1 MDNSFHMKTTSQK
14 QKPLSVESIDPQI
27 KVITLGNCT
36 RTVWDCLMHFGD
48 GRTDTFRAAVEAA
61 KANNLEEGFMLS
73 IGQARFDGN
82 KEAFE
87 DVAVEYATAF
97 GNSPPDWIEAHTVVK
112 KVKAQNTI
120 IDVGN
125 ITEASAI
132 ETSIKMASPRAQIL
146 DLSNTQKSD
155 STGLELFNDALQSR
169 LDEKSKT
176 SMINGDRLVKHFLE
190 KVRLIP
196 SSQNPA
202 VWNFIFHYCRL
213 NNLKELFDQ
222 ASAAIASAGGDLP
235 KWQDL
240 SDHESMTKEVEYE
253 ALGILVGESLS
264 SINAEFAQMCL
275 KTPQGII
282 ANQEKKPLH
291 FDMVKTKTGSLLDTA
306 AVVGFTHVLQAER
319 IPVCV
324 FNVNE
329 IFIEMFKVMGIN
341 AVVQSMLP
349 PGATA

>member
-1 MDNSFHMKTTSQK
+1 MKTTIQK
-14 QKPLSVESIDPQI
+14 QKPLSVESLDPQI
-27 KVITLGNCT
+27 KVIALGNCT

-48 GRTDTFRAAVEAA
+48 GRVDTFKASVEAA
-61 KANNLEEGFMLS
+61 KASNLEEGFMLA
-73 IGQARFDGN
+73 IGQARLDGN

-125 ITEASAI
+125 ITEALAI
-132 ETSIKMASPRAQIL
+132 ETTIKMASPRAQVL

-155 STGLELFNDALQSR
+155 SAGLELFNDALQSR
-169 LDEKSKT
+169 LDENSKT
-176 SMINGDRLVKHFLE
+176 SVINGDRLVKHFLE

-202 VWNFIFHYCRL
+202 VWKFIFHYCRL

-222 ASAAIASAGGDLP
+222 ASSAIALAGGDLP
-235 KWQDL
+235 KWLDL
-240 SDHESMTKEVEYE
+240 SDHDNVTKEAEYE
-253 ALGILVGESLS
+253 PLGILVGESLS
-264 SINAEFAQMCL
+264 TINAEFAHMCL
-275 KTPQGII
+275 KTPQGIL
-282 ANQEKKPLH
+282 AVQEKRPLI
-291 FDMVKTKTGSLLDTA
+291 FDMVKTKVGSLMDTA
-306 AVVGFTHVLQAER
+306 AVIGFSHVFQAEK

-349 PGATA
+349 PGATV

>member
-1 MDNSFHMKTTSQK
+1 MKTTIQK
-14 QKPLSVESIDPQI
+14 QKPLSVESLDPQI
-27 KVITLGNCT
+27 KVIALGNCT

-48 GRTDTFRAAVEAA
+48 GRVDTFKASVEAA
-61 KANNLEEGFMLS
+61 KASNLEEGFMLA
-73 IGQARFDGN
+73 IGQARLDGN

-125 ITEASAI
+125 ITEALAI
-132 ETSIKMASPRAQIL
+132 ETTIKMASPRAQVL

-155 STGLELFNDALQSR
+155 SAGLELFNDALQSR
-169 LDEKSKT
+169 LDENSKT
-176 SMINGDRLVKHFLE
+176 SVINGDRLVKHFLE

-202 VWNFIFHYCRL
+202 VWKFIFHYCRL

-222 ASAAIASAGGDLP
+222 ASSAIALAGGDLP
-235 KWQDL
+235 KWLDL
-240 SDHESMTKEVEYE
+240 SDHDNVTKEAEYE
-253 ALGILVGESLS
+253 PLGILVGESLS
-264 SINAEFAQMCL
+264 TINAEFAHMCL
-275 KTPQGII
+275 KTPQGIL
-282 ANQEKKPLH
+282 AVQEKRPLI
-291 FDMVKTKTGSLLDTA
+291 FDMVKTKVGSLMDTA
-306 AVVGFTHVLQAER
+306 AVIGFSHVLQAEK

-349 PGATA
+349 PGATV